1 MVFKYNIDKIYT
13 TFLLILFQTYIIDC
27 NYISIPFKIYTDDI
41 TGLISEEQFISG
53 YITNKIYFPLKIGHP
68 NQNILGT
75 VNSMEFELLIKKGDF
90 FIQNNNY
97 IYDSQKSGS
106 FSIISDKTISYFD
119 SFDSN
124 YVQENFNFC
133 TEYDINERMCKSYKE
148 YKINCILS
156 KKSSIDSTEKDDIDK
171 INFIEIGLNLKTHYG
186 TKYSLFNN
194 LIDNRYISSNTWFLF
209 YFKNEEN
216 NEKDEGILVYGEDPL
231 KLIPNKY
238 NSSNIAYS
246 QGINRKYDY
255 TNYWSLIFNEVKLKS
270 MNSKDEIFLGNNIQG
285 VINHNYKVIV
295 GSQKYLELIE
305 EQFFWHYTPGQACK
319 KNILNDKFYYYVC
332 DSNILSMDE
341 IKTTFPS
348 IYMKQID
355 FNFIFELTPDDL
367 FVTRGDKIFFLVVFN
382 KNNPTN
388 SFLLGSNFLKKY
400 LFYFDNDKNQIAFL
414 RDNTNKNGQNEVIV
428 VHWYNSP
435 GTVIILIILFLIIGS
450 AGFYFGRKF
459 YLKRKLR
466 ANELED
472 QFSYESSKDKKN
484 GTIDLE
490 MKLGL

>member
-1 MVFKYNIDKIYT
+1 
-13 TFLLILFQTYIIDC
+13 
-27 NYISIPFKIYTDDI
+27 
-41 TGLISEEQFISG
+41 
-53 YITNKIYFPLKIGHP
+53 
-68 NQNILGT
+68 
-75 VNSMEFELLIKKGDF
+75 
-90 FIQNNNY
+90 
-97 IYDSQKSGS
+97 
-106 FSIISDKTISYFD
+106 
-119 SFDSN
+119 
-124 YVQENFNFC
+124 
-133 TEYDINERMCKSYKE
+133 
-148 YKINCILS
+148 
-156 KKSSIDSTEKDDIDK
+156 
-171 INFIEIGLNLKTHYG
+171 
-186 TKYSLFNN
+186 
-194 LIDNRYISSNTWFLF
+194 
-209 YFKNEEN
+209 
-216 NEKDEGILVYGEDPL
+216 
-231 KLIPNKY
+231 
-238 NSSNIAYS
+238 
-246 QGINRKYDY
+246 
-255 TNYWSLIFNEVKLKS
+255 

-295 GSQKYLELIE
+295 GSQKYMELIE

-319 KNILNDKFYYYVC
+319 KNILNDKFYYFVC

-484 GTIDLE
+484 GTVDLE